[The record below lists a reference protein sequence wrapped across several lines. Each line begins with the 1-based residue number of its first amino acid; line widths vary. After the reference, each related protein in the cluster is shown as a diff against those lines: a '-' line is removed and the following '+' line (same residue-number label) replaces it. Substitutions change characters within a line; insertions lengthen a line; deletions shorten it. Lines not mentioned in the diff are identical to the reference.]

1 MELESV
7 CVASDLRFPIF
18 SLMSMRN
25 RKATKNDKHPRTIA
39 LSIKSSGTWSI
50 DAKTKPP
57 VGENVFVEFMNKT
70 ENDRALACRTLVP
83 THQRQKTLDYQWT
96 GKFSQH
102 TSVLTLNRC
111 IWMAKAGSDGK
122 TIAESENVCH
132 DNLNSL
138 LTSIHTTI
146 KNRWTTQTTNTQTCS
161 CGRSFKTCT
170 TCRWDNFN
178 QI

>member
-7 CVASDLRFPIF
+7 CVASVLRLPIF

-25 RKATKNDKHPRTIA
+25 RKATKNDKHPSTIA
-39 LSIKSSGTWSI
+39 LSIKSLGTWSM
-50 DAKTKPP
+50 DASTKPP
-57 VGENVFVEFMNKT
+57 RTEKSEQFAEFMKRKIT
-70 ENDRALACRTLVP
+70 ERTVVVP
-83 THQRQKTLDYQWT
+83 THPQQKTLDCQWT
-96 GKFSQH
+96 GKFSQR

-138 LTSIHTTI
+138 LTSIHATI
-146 KNRWTTQTTNTQTCS
+146 KNGWTTQTNTQACS